1 MIRAPI
7 ALFVYKRLEH
17 TKQLV
22 SSLKQNIMASESD
35 LFIFSDAPQ
44 NETTSLKVEEV
55 RKYIYT
61 IAGFRSVQIIER
73 EKNYGLANSI
83 INGVNFV
90 LNKYGR
96 IIVLED
102 DLILSPHFL
111 KYMNDA
117 LELYSNEEDVVSIHG
132 YIYPVRAKLPE
143 TFFLR
148 GADCWGWA
156 TWKRGWELFNPDTV
170 DLINQLKDK
179 KLINE
184 FNLNGAYNNFKML
197 RNQARGKI
205 DSWAIRWHAS
215 AFLKNMLTLYPG
227 RSLVKNIGFD
237 LMGTH
242 TKSMNVYDTI
252 PSRSEIMIK
261 AIPVEVNIEAR
272 KEIEKFFTDTQDSL
286 IKKLMRKI
294 KTA

>member
-1 MIRAPI
+1 
-7 ALFVYKRLEH
+7 
-17 TKQLV
+17 
-22 SSLKQNIMASESD
+22 MASESD

-90 LNKYGR
+90 LNKYER

-132 YIYPVRAKLPE
+132 YIYPVRTKLPE

-197 RNQARGKI
+197 QNQARGKI